1 MLSVATEPLLVD
13 RNKFQEYITNY
24 LKSHKNL
31 KIIEKEYIEID
42 DSIPTII
49 ATGPLSSPALEK
61 EIKKLVGESNFNYFD
76 QVQPIIFKSTINWDY
91 LQKSS
96 NDDKLFYCFLNKAE
110 FEHLYSLIIN
120 AEIFI
125 SPLPNEIALV
135 HNHRL

>member
-49 ATGPLSSPALEK
+49 ATWATK
-61 EIKKLVGESNFNYFD
+61 
-76 QVQPIIFKSTINWDY
+76 
-91 LQKSS
+91 
-96 NDDKLFYCFLNKAE
+96 
-110 FEHLYSLIIN
+110 
-120 AEIFI
+120 
-125 SPLPNEIALV
+125 
-135 HNHRL
+135 

>member
-61 EIKKLVGESNFNYFD
+61 EIKKLVGW
-76 QVQPIIFKSTINWDY
+76 I
-91 LQKSS
+91 
-96 NDDKLFYCFLNKAE
+96 
-110 FEHLYSLIIN
+110 
-120 AEIFI
+120 
-125 SPLPNEIALV
+125 
-135 HNHRL
+135 